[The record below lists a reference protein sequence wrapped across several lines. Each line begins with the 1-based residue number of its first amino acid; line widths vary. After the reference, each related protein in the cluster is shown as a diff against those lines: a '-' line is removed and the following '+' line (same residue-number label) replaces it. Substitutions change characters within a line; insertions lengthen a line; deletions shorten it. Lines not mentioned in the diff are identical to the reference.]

1 MADAKEDKEREVEEE
16 EDEES
21 SESEDESSQEEADDA
36 ARAGGLASEPSMRA
50 GGSADMKAGGDDTAL
65 ARSEKADLAEGEET
79 EEEDDEEQAAAQ
91 LGVDRYVMSGF
102 FAAGML
108 GAYILGRAFHSAWA
122 LASNR
127 DWFAHA
133 IPWLAAVPDEDKSTY
148 SLLVAGVIALVMVI
162 RTYRRPDVRSWS
174 DEVAAEL
181 TKVKWPSRK
190 EVTSSTIVVI
200 ATSAIATIY
209 LALLDRLWAFVT
221 NLVYGDG
228 GS

>member
-1 MADAKEDKEREVEEE
+1 MADAKEDKEREVEEDEGE
-16 EDEES
+16 EPEES
-21 SESEDESSQEEADDA
+21 SEAEGAEGEDAGEEADDA
-36 ARAGGLASEPSMRA
+36 PVRA
-50 GGSADMKAGGDDTAL
+50 GGSADMKAAADEGGETAL
-65 ARSEKADLAEGEET
+65 ARTEQADLAEGEE
-79 EEEDDEEQAAAQ
+79 EEEEEQAAAQ

-108 GAYILGRAFHSAWA
+108 GAYILGRAFHGIWS

-127 DWFAHA
+127 DWFAHNV
-133 IPWLAAVPDEDKSTY
+133 PWLAGVPDEDKSTY
-148 SLLVAGVIALVMVI
+148 SLVVAGVIALVMVI
-162 RTYRRPDVRSWS
+162 RTYRKPEVRTWS

-190 EVTSSTIVVI
+190 EVTNSTIVVI

>member
-1 MADAKEDKEREVEEE
+1 MADAKEDKEREVEEDEGE
-16 EDEES
+16 EPEES
-21 SESEDESSQEEADDA
+21 SETEGAEGEAEGEEADDA
-36 ARAGGLASEPSMRA
+36 PVRA
-50 GGSADMKAGGDDTAL
+50 GGSADMKAAADEGGETAL
-65 ARSEKADLAEGEET
+65 ARTEQADLAEGEE
-79 EEEDDEEQAAAQ
+79 EEEEQAAAQ

-108 GAYILGRAFHSAWA
+108 GAYILGRAFHGVWA

-127 DWFAHA
+127 DWFAHN
-133 IPWLAAVPDEDKSTY
+133 IPWLAGVPDEDKSTY
-148 SLLVAGVIALVMVI
+148 SLVVAGVIALVMVI
-162 RTYRRPDVRSWS
+162 RTYRRPEVRSWC